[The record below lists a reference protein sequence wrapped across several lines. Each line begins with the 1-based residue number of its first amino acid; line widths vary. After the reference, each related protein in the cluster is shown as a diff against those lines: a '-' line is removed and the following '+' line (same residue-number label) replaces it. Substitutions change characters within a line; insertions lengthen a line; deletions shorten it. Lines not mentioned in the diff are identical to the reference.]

1 MELKYIKKQ
10 NLSENEIKKQRNQAY
25 AQLQD
30 YAQAEEFVGKDIVK
44 WILIFSKNECVLNEL
59 V

>member
-10 NLSENEIKKQRNQAY
+10 NLSENEIEKQRNQAY